1 MTALT
6 IPAPEGRVVRRVARL
21 APEFSRGFVL
31 TLLLALV
38 ATAGRVITP
47 VIVEAVLDRGLR
59 GGHVHTGL
67 IRELVGLGALAVA
80 VTAVAN
86 VVMNR
91 RLYVSTESGLAT
103 LRIKTFRHVHDL
115 SVLHQQAE
123 RRGALVSRV
132 TSDVDTVSIFLQFGG
147 IFLITAGG
155 QLLIATA
162 LMFVYSWQLALL
174 VLASFLP
181 LAYVGRVLQ
190 PRLQAA
196 YGLVRIRIGEMLGAI
211 AESVSGATVIR
222 AHAIEAR
229 TADRVD
235 RAVAATRN
243 AQYRAQ
249 LVSVGVY
256 LGGEAGAAIAN
267 CCLVVVGVLLGVGG
281 HLSLGRFVA
290 FLFLVTLFVQPVQV
304 ATDAINE
311 AQNALASLGRILE
324 VLDTPTDVADPGP
337 AGRPLPDGPLS
348 ARFRHVRYAYPG
360 GPEVL
365 HDIDLDLPA
374 GRRYAVVGE
383 TGGGKTT
390 VAKLLTRLMD
400 PTSGTVEL
408 GGVPLPS
415 VTFASLRSRVVVVP
429 QDGFL
434 FDTTIAGNVAYGR
447 DGITDEEVA
456 RAFGDLGLRDWLAA
470 LPDGVRT
477 PVGEGGEALSVGE
490 RQLVALARAYVADPD
505 LLVLDEATSAVD
517 PATEV
522 RLAHALERLTE
533 GRTSVTVAHRL
544 STAEAADEVLVVE
557 AGEVV
562 QRGAHADLL
571 AEGGTY
577 GRLHAAWAVHRL
589 GPEG

>member
-1 MTALT
+1 MTSVAA
-6 IPAPEGRVVRRVARL
+6 PAVEPRVIRRVARL
-21 APEFSRGFVL
+21 APEFSRGFGV
-31 TLLLALV
+31 TLALAFV

-59 GGHVHTGL
+59 GGHPHVGL
-67 IRELVGLGALAVA
+67 IRELVALGALAVV

-86 VVMNR
+86 VLMNR

-103 LRIKTFRHVHDL
+103 LRIKTFRHIHDL

-132 TSDVDTVSIFLQFGG
+132 TGDVDTVSIFLQFGG

-174 VLASFLP
+174 VLVSFLP
-181 LAYVGRVLQ
+181 LAYAGRRLQ
-190 PRLQAA
+190 PKLQAA
-196 YGLVRIRIGEMLGAI
+196 YGLVRVRMGDMLGAI

-222 AHAIEAR
+222 AHAVEER
-229 TADRVD
+229 TAARID
-235 RAVAATRN
+235 RAVGATRD

-249 LVSVGVY
+249 RFSVGVY
-256 LGGEAGAAIAN
+256 LGGETGAALAN

-290 FLFLVTLFVQPVQV
+290 FLFLVNLFVQPVQV

-311 AQNALASLGRILE
+311 AQNALAALSRIIE
-324 VLDTPTDVADPGP
+324 VLDTPTDVADPGD
-337 AGRPLPDGPLS
+337 AGAALPDGPLS

-365 HDIDLDLPA
+365 HDIDLELPA
-374 GRRYAVVGE
+374 RRRYAVVGE

-390 VAKLLTRLMD
+390 FAKLLTRLMD
-400 PTSGTVEL
+400 PTSGAVEL
-408 GGVPLPS
+408 GGVPLTEVP
-415 VTFASLRSRVVVVP
+415 FASLRSRVVVVP

-447 DGITDEEVA
+447 DGITDDEVSA
-456 RAFGDLGLRDWLAA
+456 AFADLGLTDWLAA
-470 LPDGVRT
+470 QPDGVRT

-490 RQLVALARAYVADPD
+490 RQLVALARAFVADPD

-517 PATEV
+517 PATEA
-522 RLAHALERLTE
+522 RLARAFERLTD

-557 AGEVV
+557 AGEVI
-562 QRGAHADLL
+562 QRGVHADLL

-577 GRLHAAWAVHRL
+577 GRLHAAWAMQRRDA
-589 GPEG
+589 G